1 MNFKFLFSQKKT
13 KMTQTEKDR
22 IIEKYGGYRALKSIP
37 QSWTIVKR
45 LGRGAYGEVF
55 LIRKDDRIRVVK
67 FQKAS
72 NKYNILYEV
81 WMQMNFFKFGLA
93 PKVHNFDIWDDQY
106 SSITMDYIDILE
118 NHLSIKRSESE
129 LHDIV
134 NKLNDLL
141 STMCKHKFRHNDL
154 HWGNIGIDKH
164 LNLVLIDF
172 GKASIG
178 HKKCYKSGEWFQ
190 LARTLRNAFK
200 ENMNN
205 QNKNYL
211 SIHILDKFLDAIRSE
226 NVVLPKKIQTVEDLY
241 GVMDEAVGYL
251 RPTIRYKT
259 NAIRSLTHAQ
269 KLELFSRK
277 I

>member
-1 MNFKFLFSQKKT
+1 
-13 KMTQTEKDR
+13 MTQTEKDH
-22 IIEKYGGYRALKSIP
+22 IIEKYGGYRALKCIP

-67 FQKAS
+67 FQK
-72 NKYNILYEV
+72 NRDRDVYDNVYEILYEV
-81 WMQMNFFKFGLA
+81 WMQMNFYKFGLA
-93 PKVHNFDIWDDQY
+93 TKVHNFDIWGDGY

-118 NHLSIKRSESE
+118 NHLSIKRSELE
-129 LHDIV
+129 LSDIV

-141 STMCKHKFRHNDL
+141 SVMCKHKFRHNDL

-164 LNLVLIDF
+164 LKLVLIDF

-190 LARTLRNAFK
+190 LARTLRNALK
-200 ENMNN
+200 ENMNT
-205 QNKNYL
+205 QNKKYL
-211 SIHILDKFLDAIRSE
+211 SVHILDKFLKTMKAE
-226 NVVLPKKIQTVEDLY
+226 HVVLPKKIKTVEDLY

-259 NAIRSLTHAQ
+259 NVIQSLTHAQ